1 MFKIN
6 EYFQGRVKS
15 IAFQSEEGR
24 ATVGVIAPGEY
35 EFGTVDPEV
44 MTVTSGSMEA
54 KLPGGDWITYAA
66 GQSFEIAGDARFQV
80 RLAAEASYFCLYR

>member
-6 EYFQGRVKS
+6 EYFQGKVKS

-35 EFGTVDPEV
+35 EFGTVDPET
-44 MTVTSGSMEA
+44 MTVTSGTMDA
-54 KLPGGDWITYAA
+54 KLPNEDWVSYAV
-66 GQSFEIAGDARFQV
+66 GQSFDIAGNARFQV
-80 RLAAEASYFCLYR
+80 RLTAEASYFCQYR